1 MKTYSKESLVQALEA
16 VTELNASDLVEEF
29 NQFEHFCTPGSYCA
43 LALDPHTGETYT
55 ISEVNWSC
63 SADEYFKESGILSL
77 TTLLSRT
84 REHWSP
90 SPDDGF
96 ERDIGRDYA
105 HPDGDYQGWRASEN
119 LGDIAQGLFDDMD
132 FDEAVKYTG
141 KGVEMVGD
149 ELFLSDHEAFLA
161 ALGWE
166 WFSVGD
172 SPVEGWLAN
181 ADSEIEDVENQLSD
195 LIESIK
201 SELADAV
208 TSTDS
213 IN

>member
-16 VTELNASDLVEEF
+16 VTELNASDLVKEF

-55 ISEVNWSC
+55 VNEPNWSC
-63 SADEYFKESGILSL
+63 SSDEYFKESGILSL
-77 TTLLSRT
+77 TTLLSCT
-84 REHWSP
+84 RSHWSP

-96 ERDIGRDYA
+96 EWEDGRDYA
-105 HPDGDYQGWRASEN
+105 HPDGDYQGWIASEN
-119 LGDIAQGLFDDMD
+119 LGDTAQELFDDMD
-132 FDEAVKYTG
+132 SDEAVKYTG
-141 KGVEMVGD
+141 KGVEMIGD
-149 ELFLSDHEAFLA
+149 ELFLSDHEAFLK

-172 SPVEGWLAN
+172 SPVDGWLNN
-181 ADSEIEDVENQLSD
+181 ADCAIEEVGNELSD

-201 SELADAV
+201 SEIAEMDEEIEA
-208 TSTDS
+208 
-213 IN
+213 

>member
-55 ISEVNWSC
+55 VNESSWAC

-77 TTLLSRT
+77 TTLLSCT
-84 REHWSP
+84 RAHWSP

-96 ERDIGRDYA
+96 EWEDGRDYA
-105 HPDGDYQGWRASEN
+105 HPDGDYQGWIASEN
-119 LGDIAQGLFDDMD
+119 LGDTAQELFDDMD
-132 FDEAVKYTG
+132 SDEAVKYTG
-141 KGVEMVGD
+141 KGVEMIGD
-149 ELFLSDHEAFLA
+149 ELFLSDHEAFLK

-172 SPVEGWLAN
+172 SPVDGWLNN
-181 ADSEIEDVENQLSD
+181 ADCAIEEVGNELSD

-201 SELADAV
+201 SEIAEMDEEIEA
-208 TSTDS
+208 
-213 IN
+213 